1 MVDHGVPGR
10 EAEVP
15 GARFSLVDLFHDRDD
30 VVVANR
36 AGVQGARLPGADGFY
51 TVNVV
56 LAEIFA
62 GQRAVVIFLGS
73 NRLGGSDIG
82 TDIVLEGAGLRGDP
96 AEVFLMLDGVTDF
109 GAEQIGLLLGVFGNQ
124 AATLLENSSGSVAH
138 NQATVLDGER
148 TSVLENLGP
157 LGGDHAGEWRIGDG
171 RQKDAHEHLDCT
183 PIGSVHAFVGF
194 LG

>member
-15 GARFSLVDLFHDRDD
+15 GARFSLVDFCHGDDLRAMTRVDPLHRNIDAEFWRIPDLLHDRDD
-30 VVVANR
+30 VVVVNR

-96 AEVFLMLDGVTDF
+96 
-109 GAEQIGLLLGVFGNQ
+109 
-124 AATLLENSSGSVAH
+124 
-138 NQATVLDGER
+138 
-148 TSVLENLGP
+148 
-157 LGGDHAGEWRIGDG
+157 
-171 RQKDAHEHLDCT
+171 
-183 PIGSVHAFVGF
+183 
-194 LG
+194 